1 MAYFGIKVFD
11 ADADQVYRDLMALNR
26 DMGEPYDKI
35 EGDAYSMTSLI
46 VQEDDGVFI
55 EMLGRNGGEHEII
68 EWLEDLGYST
78 SIEY

>member
-1 MAYFGIKVFD
+1 MYFGIKVFD
-11 ADADQVYRDLMALNR
+11 ADEDQVYRDLIGLNR
-26 DMGEPYDKI
+26 DMGNPYAKI
-35 EGDAYSMTSLI
+35 EGDAHSMTSL
-46 VQEDDGVFI
+46 VAQQGNDVFI